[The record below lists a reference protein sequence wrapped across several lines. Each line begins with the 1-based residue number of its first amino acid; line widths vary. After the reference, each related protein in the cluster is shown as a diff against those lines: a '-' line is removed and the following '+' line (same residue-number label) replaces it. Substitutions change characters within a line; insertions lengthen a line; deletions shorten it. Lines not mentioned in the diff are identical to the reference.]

1 LARPAA
7 PDLPVQAAAVGG
19 ANTGVVD
26 VSGHSTPWPDAS
38 SALDTGQVVVARA
51 EDPAAADPAPA
62 AVTGTASGNASGG
75 GPGGAAPGGEDV
87 EALAQS
93 LFPPMLR
100 RLKNEFL
107 LDRERRGMRTDAW

>member
-1 LARPAA
+1 M
-7 PDLPVQAAAVGG
+7 
-19 ANTGVVD
+19 VD

-51 EDPAAADPAPA
+51 EDPAAAADAAPA
-62 AVTGTASGNASGG
+62 AAAGSPAGAA
-75 GPGGAAPGGEDV
+75 PGGAARGGEDV
-87 EALAQS
+87 EALAQR

-107 LDRERRGMRTDAW
+107 LDRERRGIRTDAW

>member
-1 LARPAA
+1 M
-7 PDLPVQAAAVGG
+7 
-19 ANTGVVD
+19 VD
-26 VSGHSTPWPDAS
+26 VSGQSTPWPDAS

-51 EDPAAADPAPA
+51 EDPGAATDAAPA
-62 AVTGTASGNASGG
+62 AATGGAS
-75 GPGGAAPGGEDV
+75 GAAPAGAAQGGEDV
-87 EALAQS
+87 EALAQR

>member
-1 LARPAA
+1 M
-7 PDLPVQAAAVGG
+7 
-19 ANTGVVD
+19 VD
-26 VSGHSTPWPDAS
+26 VSGQSAPWPDAS

-51 EDPAAADPAPA
+51 EDPAAATDAAPA
-62 AVTGTASGNASGG
+62 AATGSASGAA
-75 GPGGAAPGGEDV
+75 PGGAAAQGGEDV
-87 EALAQS
+87 EALAQR